1 MTTSEEH
8 WEKLQHHVPYEPLP
22 RFNNINNGS
31 TQAGA
36 QPPPIPNT
44 LPDDPGPQPPA
55 PNLEPDDPIR
65 RQLQEIGD
73 LAKKGINY
81 QYATLA
87 LLAGYAAMFRHVR
100 QALDH
105 LTPGDLARMPNLR
118 SELSEAVAEADRSIN
133 AQTVPAE

>member
-8 WEKLQHHVPYEPLP
+8 WEKLQHYVPHDPLP
-22 RFNNINNGS
+22 RFHNVNNGS
-31 TQAGA
+31 THAGA
-36 QPPPIPNT
+36 EPPP
-44 LPDDPGPQPPA
+44 LPQPGDPGPQPPPA
-55 PNLEPDDPIR
+55 NLEPDDPIS

-81 QYATLA
+81 QFATLA